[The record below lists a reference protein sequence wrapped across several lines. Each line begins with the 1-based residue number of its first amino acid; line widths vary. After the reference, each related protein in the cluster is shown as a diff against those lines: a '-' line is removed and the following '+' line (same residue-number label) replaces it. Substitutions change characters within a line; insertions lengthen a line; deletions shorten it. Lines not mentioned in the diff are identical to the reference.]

1 MAITK
6 QNPRTIYLAGSE
18 FNREIEDHPASGAV
32 TPGAFVERFLSSG
45 TLKIRNHSTAAG
57 YGTRMFAL
65 DRPELN
71 AAYTTAYADG
81 DLIKVVV
88 AKPGDVVY
96 ALIPSGHAIAAG
108 AFLESNGDGA
118 LRTFAA
124 GTRIGQA
131 LEAVANGAG
140 LTQARCRTE
149 IVS

>member
-1 MAITK
+1 MAITR
-6 QNPRTIYLAGSE
+6 QNPRTIFLGPSV
-18 FNREIEDHPASGAV
+18 EIEDHVASAAI
-32 TPGAFVERFLSSG
+32 TPGALIERFLSSG
-45 TLKIRNHSTAAG
+45 TLKVRNHSTAAG

-71 AAYTTAYADG
+71 ASYTTAYAAD
-81 DLIKVVV
+81 DLVKMIV
-88 AKPGDVVY
+88 AKPGDVIY

-118 LRTFAA
+118 LRTFGS

-140 LTQARCRTE
+140 LTPARCRVE
-149 IVS
+149 VVS